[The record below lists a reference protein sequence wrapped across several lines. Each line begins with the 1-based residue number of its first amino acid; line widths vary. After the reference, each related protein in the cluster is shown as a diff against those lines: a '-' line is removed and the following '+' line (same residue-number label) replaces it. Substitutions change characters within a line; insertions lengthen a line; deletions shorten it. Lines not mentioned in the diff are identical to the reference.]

1 MPKSV
6 IGSRMIQK
14 YTETPLIIPNYN
26 MVSDDHTLGGDINA
40 IYKGEIFINIAD
52 DRAWTRTGAGT
63 DNRIVE
69 FVLTNEDG
77 KIPARYLT
85 EVFPGEG
92 TVKSISAGTGLIGGT
107 ITSSGTISLRSPE
120 NITKN
125 SYSTTGTSTV
135 GHTHKFIPSGDNMG
149 ELQLRGWNNV
159 SGEPMLDSSTG
170 LTFYENKLNIIGDI
184 EISGNVIFTGIEK
197 DVKPNMLYY
206 DIDTKKIYYD
216 TSEGDGSITMI
227 SAGDGLDFS
236 DITTVGDIVLGTPSD
251 ITSTSI
257 NEVTETSHTHKFI
270 PHGSNGNIQYKM
282 DDDLISSDNFKY
294 SGDTLYLYNLPEE
307 LSDYVLYYNTSTG
320 KITYYN
326 IGFGTVSEVN
336 AGNGMDFSSITNTGT
351 ITLGTPSNISS
362 TSTNEVTGT
371 SHTHK
376 FVPAG
381 SSNHIQINSS
391 GVLGSNEKFK
401 YDGSYLYI
409 KDTPQQQTGDD
420 KILYFRQSDGRI
432 SWGDPGGT
440 GSVIM
445 VKSGSGMTFT
455 DFDVDGYITLG
466 TPSDITP
473 TSINDVTET
482 SHTHKLVPAGNT
494 NEIQFNDNNILS
506 SSNKFYYNGTDL
518 FVSGMTNLEK
528 SNILFY
534 DVSTGQITYSDYSP
548 SIDLPSG
555 INGEIIFKSS
565 TDELDT
571 NENKFY
577 YNGTDLFVSG
587 MTNLET
593 SNILFYNTTT
603 GQITYSDYS
612 PSIDLPVGTNG
623 EIIFKNST
631 NELDTNEN
639 NFYYDGNNLHIKN
652 MELSGTS
659 YMLYYDS
666 NDGKITYGDVN
677 MGGNVTYN
685 TWNYHYYGI
694 FTSGQT
700 TITGNGIIDTYS
712 AEETNLQVYYYVVK
726 DSTNTNLRAG
736 TITIVNNLT
745 ECNMN
750 EITTSDIG
758 DTSNVEFDCN
768 IITGEVRL
776 NAISSG
782 IWSYVFYKIK

>member
-1 MPKSV
+1 
-6 IGSRMIQK
+6 
-14 YTETPLIIPNYN
+14 
-26 MVSDDHTLGGDINA
+26 
-40 IYKGEIFINIAD
+40 
-52 DRAWTRTGAGT
+52 
-63 DNRIVE
+63 
-69 FVLTNEDG
+69 
-77 KIPARYLT
+77 
-85 EVFPGEG
+85 
-92 TVKSISAGTGLIGGT
+92 
-107 ITSSGTISLRSPE
+107 
-120 NITKN
+120 
-125 SYSTTGTSTV
+125 
-135 GHTHKFIPSGDNMG
+135 
-149 ELQLRGWNNV
+149 
-159 SGEPMLDSSTG
+159 
-170 LTFYENKLNIIGDI
+170 
-184 EISGNVIFTGIEK
+184 
-197 DVKPNMLYY
+197 
-206 DIDTKKIYYD
+206 
-216 TSEGDGSITMI
+216 
-227 SAGDGLDFS
+227 
-236 DITTVGDIVLGTPSD
+236 
-251 ITSTSI
+251 
-257 NEVTETSHTHKFI
+257 HTHKFI

-320 KITYYN
+320 KITYYS
-326 IGFGTVSEVN
+326 IGFGTVSEIN
-336 AGNGMDFSSITNTGT
+336 AGNGMDFSTITDTGT

-362 TSTNEVTGT
+362 TSINEVTET

-466 TPSDITP
+466 TPSDITS
-473 TSINDVTET
+473 TSINEVTET
-482 SHTHKLVPAGNT
+482 SHTHKLIPAGNT

-518 FVSGMTNLEK
+518 FVSGMTIN
-528 SNILFY
+528 STNNILFY
-534 DVSTGQITYSDYSP
+534 NNITGQITYSDYSP

-571 NENKFY
+571 NENNFY

-623 EIIFKNST
+623 EIIFKNAS

-677 MGGNVTYN
+677 IGGNVTYN

-700 TITGNGIIDTYS
+700 TITGNGVIDTYS

-736 TITIVNNLT
+736 SITIVNNLT
-745 ECNMN
+745 ECNIN

-758 DTSNVEFDCN
+758 DTSDVEFDCDILSN
-768 IITGEVRL
+768 EVRL
-776 NAISSG
+776 NVISSG
-782 IWSYVFYKIK
+782 TWIYVFYKIK